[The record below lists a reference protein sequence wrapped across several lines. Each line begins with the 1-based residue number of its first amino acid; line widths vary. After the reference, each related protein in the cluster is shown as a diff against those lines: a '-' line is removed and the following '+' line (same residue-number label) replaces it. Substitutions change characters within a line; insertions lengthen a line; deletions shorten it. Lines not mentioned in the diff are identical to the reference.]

1 MVRVGTVY
9 MQGRDTKA
17 AKWTQEFYAPVSPFT
32 TLRDMLQMLVK
43 SKRGDVLVY
52 RYQNNPPK
60 LVAALAVTTVLMA
73 QLLKAYL
80 WGMPVIWICHNVD
93 QDTLPYHKELERL
106 RRHLLT
112 WRARLVFVLDPLF
125 VEHCARRDAIAI
137 SFGLKYSGSV
147 SAETAKAVADL
158 ATRVDR
164 VILIAGQ
171 DGGKYKS
178 FERITELHRE
188 FAEFGLRA
196 GFVTAGMA
204 SKRQFDPAVEANV
217 LRIDEPDLDER
228 VLAADIDF
236 VYRENDDI
244 SMPYTVYSAATAGIP
259 VLTNDNS
266 VLAKILERER
276 IGLSRSQLDRAG
288 DQYFDFAGFLLR
300 HRWDSLQRAL
310 LKEGIQV

>member
-1 MVRVGTVY
+1 MVRVKTVY

-17 AKWTQEFYAPVSPFT
+17 AKWTQGFHTPVRPFT
-32 TLRDMLQMLVK
+32 TLRDMLRILFK
-43 SKRGDVLVY
+43 SERGDVLVY

-60 LVAALAVTTVLMA
+60 LVSALAVTTVLMA
-73 QLLKAYL
+73 QLLKAAL
-80 WGMPVIWICHNVD
+80 WGMPVIWICHNVG
-93 QDTLPYHKELERL
+93 QDTLPYHKGLERF
-106 RRHLLT
+106 RRGLLA

-125 VEHCARRDAIAI
+125 VEHCVRRDAIAI
-137 SFGLKYSGSV
+137 SFGPKDSGSV
-147 SAETAKAVADL
+147 KAETVKAVADL

-178 FERITELHRE
+178 FDRIPDLHRQ
-188 FAEFGLRA
+188 FAELGLQA

-204 SKRQFDPAVEANV
+204 PGRRFDPAVEDYV
-217 LRIDEPDLDER
+217 LRIHEPDIDER
-228 VLAADIDF
+228 VLAAYFDF

-259 VLTNDNS
+259 VLTNDDS

-276 IGLSRSQLDRAG
+276 IGLSRSQLGNAEG
-288 DQYFDFAGFLLR
+288 FFFDFAGFLRR
-300 HRWDSLQRAL
+300 HQWDSLQHAL
-310 LKEGIQV
+310 RKDGIQI